1 MKNKF
6 ENYVYKNLIL
16 YYNFL
21 KEVITL
27 RRFANIK
34 LETNDNKLNYNVEI
48 FVNNNDEISYIEKD
62 SEKTFVSFDYKN
74 NILKRDNNSLYMEY
88 DFDSKK
94 GYILIK
100 KLNKKILVDIYVKKL
115 IVSKEFINIEYIVND
130 EFYNYELTTIK

>member
-1 MKNKF
+1 M
-6 ENYVYKNLIL
+6 
-16 YYNFL
+16 
-21 KEVITL
+21 

-130 EFYNYELTTIK
+130 EFYNYELTTIKQI